1 MIFTFNYPSQINY
14 QKLIVPSDLT
24 KGKFLR
30 KEKNIV
36 LINDKQFGMMIM
48 SKDQRNPLNPFT
60 GKKHYD
66 KVNDDQFLAQCYQA
80 YSQEISKYQILDQTA
95 TGQQVL
101 TIANNIIRSIEDYLK
116 QIGRYDYVENY
127 YDWEVHL
134 VHSDIINACCYP
146 GGKII
151 VYSGILS
158 LMHSEDELAF
168 VLGHEISHALLDH
181 SRTQASVHETR
192 NSVSKLGWVFTYI
205 LDMLGYGGAGNV
217 ARAAI
222 NVANTGS
229 QFFLT
234 QPWGRDHELEA
245 DKLGLTVS
253 HLAGYNVEIVPE
265 FWKKFSAHSG
275 NEFDFFS
282 SHPSDSKRIKI
293 MEESL
298 HEIENGKDFYSGP
311 LLPET
316 PKIKE

>member
-1 MIFTFNYPSQINY
+1 M
-14 QKLIVPSDLT
+14 K
-24 KGKFLR
+24 
-30 KEKNIV
+30 
-36 LINDKQFGMMIM
+36 IM
-48 SKDQRNPLNPFT
+48 SKDQRDPLNPFT

-80 YSQEISKYQILDQTA
+80 YSQEVSKYQLLDQTK
-95 TGQQVL
+95 TGHQVL
-101 TIANNIIRSIEDYLK
+101 LVANNIIRTIEDYLRK
-116 QIGRYDYVENY
+116 IGRYDYVDNY

-134 VHSDIINACCYP
+134 VNSEIVNACCYP

-181 SRTQASVHETR
+181 SRTQASVQETKQ
-192 NSVSKLGWVFTYI
+192 SVSKLGWVFTYI
-205 LDMLGYGGAGNV
+205 LDLFGYGGAGNM

-222 NVANTGS
+222 NVANTSS

-253 HLAGYNVEIVPE
+253 YLAGYNVDIVPE
-265 FWKKFSAHSG
+265 FWKKFSAHTG

-282 SHPSDSKRIKI
+282 SHPSDSKRIKVMI
-293 MEESL
+293 DSL
-298 HEIENGKDFYSGP
+298 NEIESGKDFYSKP

-316 PKIKE
+316 PKVKE